1 MLIVMLIEKKSTPT
15 EFRIEKIQLYL
26 NDPLELFEILEER
39 RSYEFSATGFKAL
52 KDFVTDPLQVVYQAD
67 LQKNHVFS
75 RLYKYITEVYKKFNV
90 RNTMAT

>member
-67 LQKNHVFS
+67 FQKNHVFS